1 MKANIEVASRAEAD
15 SIKAGLTDPVVRA
28 YVNDVNVIGILMQ
41 LPSDRARARVLA
53 YVQDKLAEETTPPNK
68 D

>member
-28 YVNDVNVIGILMQ
+28 YVNVIGILMQ

>member
-1 MKANIEVASRAEAD
+1 VKANIEVASRAEAD
-15 SIKAGLTDPVVRA
+15 SIKAGLTDPVVR
-28 YVNDVNVIGILMQ
+28 YVNVIGILMQ